1 MADVFKKTP
10 KSLQHIIINNILDV
24 FDQQKEKIH
33 NIIFTNPLLGNTCTE
48 EKMNLWFCRF
58 DIFRKCKLHLYIY
71 NPNLDLYDNSEKIH
85 IKQLRSLFIYK
96 FIRLF
101 NKLIYDLKNLGMS
114 NILYLLG
121 IPDRYY
127 SDI

>member
-48 EKMNLWFCRF
+48 EKMNLWFGSF
-58 DIFRKCKLHLYIY
+58 GIFTKCKLHLLTY
-71 NPNLDLYDNSEKIH
+71 NPNSDLYDNSEKLH
-85 IKQLRSLFIYK
+85 IQQLRSLSIYK

-121 IPDRYY
+121 IPDKYY